1 MISTR
6 ILNLFALAA
15 LATLMT
21 TLQPQPVVAIA
32 SPGIRASSFSR
43 QQIHA
48 RVADGKLRKRSSSK
62 KCRVRPSSSNAPAT
76 SSHHDAP
83 KPTTT
88 TKAPQPTQTH
98 SSGPSNSGSGSL
110 GTKLGLAWADGNAD
124 YIKNLAGVKWLYT
137 WGATCPQKSKDLG
150 MSCLPQLWGYKNKD
164 AFDEV
169 AKTAN
174 PPLFLTF
181 NEPQEPGQANMDVGS
196 GVSLWKQSIKPLTDK
211 GHKVCSPATSSNPNG
226 LTWVKNFKEQCPE
239 CTWDYTC
246 IHWYDTTLEKFQ
258 NYVKLWHD
266 TFGKPILVTEFAAQN
281 FNNGPQPNQGEV
293 FSFMESAI
301 SWLNS
306 QEFVIG
312 YAPFGIMAPPTGI
325 NANMNML
332 NGDGSLTSLGS
343 DVLKKSGI
351 N

>member
-6 ILNLFALAA
+6 ILNLFALIA
-15 LATLMT
+15 LATLIT
-21 TLQPQPVVAIA
+21 TLAPQPVVALA
-32 SPGIRASSFSR
+32 GPGSRAVTFGR
-43 QQIHA
+43 QHLHA
-48 RVADGKLRKRSSSK
+48 RVAENKLKKRSSSK
-62 KCRVRPSSSNAPAT
+62 KCRARPSPPVAPT

-83 KPTTT
+83 QQPTTT
-88 TKAPQPTQTH
+88 AKAPAPTQTH
-98 SSGPSNSGSGSL
+98 SSGSPTGILGS
-110 GTKLGLAWADGNAD
+110 KLGLAWADGNAD

-137 WGATCPQKSKDLG
+137 WGATCPSKAKDLG
-150 MSCLPQLWGYKNKD
+150 MACLPQLWGWKNKG
-164 AFDEV
+164 AFDEA

-196 GVSLWKQSIKPLTDK
+196 GVSLWKQSVKPLTDK

-246 IHWYDTTLEKFQ
+246 IHWYDTTLDKFQ
-258 NYVKLWHD
+258 NYVKLWHE
-266 TFGKPILVTEFAAQN
+266 TFGKPILITEFAAQN
-281 FNNGPQPNQGEV
+281 FNGGPQPNSGQV
-293 FSFMESAI
+293 FSFMEQAV

-306 QEFVIG
+306 QSYVIG

-332 NGDGSLTSLGS
+332 NGDGSLTALGR
-343 DVLKKSGI
+343 DVLGRSGV
-351 N
+351 